1 MSVAKTSPMY
11 SYWHSEQNDEDEIKR
26 LLKLNSNEQVS
37 NLFKYEPYKWENLY
51 QSIINNILSGDNNSI
66 KGLLILLS
74 MLNESE
80 KEITISSLSNLFD
93 HNLINKL
100 RSEDYKNIKSNFDV
114 IRTIRIFFVIF
125 TNPYGLEIRRDKKH
139 IYEKTGYLLYKLRQI
154 FTFN

>member
-11 SYWHSEQNDEDEIKR
+11 SYWHSEQNDEDERKR

-93 HNLINKL
+93 HNLIIKL

-139 IYEKTGYLLYKLRQI
+139 IYEKTGYLLK
-154 FTFN
+154 FK